1 MPTSFRQLFVGI
13 LLGISCVCALAED
26 GVQQNAALLRAIPA
40 ELKHLDFVW
49 ARAEGDLNGDTIS
62 DVALVLTGQKGD
74 GPREERLVV
83 LMDKA
88 NGDYQVFSVSGE
100 LCHPGKFY
108 NLDIRERSVFVQA
121 VEYADSAR
129 FSGFTLQFRYSAA
142 RQDLELIGEQIDE
155 ENYDESSLYRVSIN
169 YLTKTAIHTRDAGKR
184 HKEAKAQLTTSL
196 VILPLQQFD
205 CGNRSLPESSLYI
218 DEEFKVHQKQS
229 GTQ

>member
-1 MPTSFRQLFVGI
+1 MPCLLRSLFVGVLFGATCI
-13 LLGISCVCALAED
+13 CVAAED
-26 GVQQNAALLRAIPA
+26 SIKQDAALLSVSS

-83 LMDKA
+83 LTGSAD
-88 NGDYQVFSVSGE
+88 GGYEVFSLSGE
-100 LCHPGKFY
+100 LCHPSKFY
-108 NLDIRERSVFVQA
+108 NLDIREHSVFVQA

-155 ENYDESSLYRVSIN
+155 ENYDENSLYRVSIN

-184 HKEAKAQLTTSL
+184 HKEAMAQLTTSL
-196 VILPLQQFD
+196 AILPLQQFD
-205 CGNRSLPESSLYI
+205 CGNRSLPESPLYI
-218 DEEFKVHQKQS
+218 DEEFKVYQEKTGAQ
-229 GTQ
+229 

>member
-1 MPTSFRQLFVGI
+1 MPCLLRSLFVGV
-13 LLGISCVCALAED
+13 LFGATCVCVAAED
-26 GVQQNAALLRAIPA
+26 STKQDAALLSVPS

-49 ARAEGDLNGDTIS
+49 ARAEGDLNGDTIP

-83 LMDKA
+83 LTGSA

-155 ENYDESSLYRVSIN
+155 ENYDENSLYRVSIN

-184 HKEAKAQLTTSL
+184 QKEAKAQLTTSL
-196 VILPLQQFD
+196 MIHPLQQFD
-205 CGNRSLPESSLYI
+205 CGNRSLPESPLYI
-218 DEEFKVHQKQS
+218 DEAFKVHHQQS